1 VVSTD
6 PAQRLQGYKSGKGG
20 SIDYKQHVQD
30 TELTLM
36 LDVNQNVSP
45 PSLEAQNC
53 SYQSGKSATTST
65 PMDESKGSTDVE
77 SLLCDS
83 SVSVDPYYESS
94 EMGYASANMASQ
106 GVPPGP
112 PQPVN
117 YDSCFNDSSASQS
130 VGPVKQEQ
138 ENNMMDTNIL
148 YDVRRV
154 IKAQSPSAV
163 SMTTDEHSASG
174 DYSKASY
181 AI

>member
-1 VVSTD
+1 
-6 PAQRLQGYKSGKGG
+6 
-20 SIDYKQHVQD
+20 
-30 TELTLM
+30 M

-112 PQPVN
+112 P
-117 YDSCFNDSSASQS
+117 
-130 VGPVKQEQ
+130 
-138 ENNMMDTNIL
+138 
-148 YDVRRV
+148 
-154 IKAQSPSAV
+154 
-163 SMTTDEHSASG
+163 
-174 DYSKASY
+174 
-181 AI
+181 